1 MSSAVLALGANLGD
15 ARAALQGAV
24 DALAADPRIE
34 VMAASPVFETD
45 PVGGPEQ
52 PVYVNAVVLVTT
64 SLEPMRLLE
73 RVHEIEAAWHR
84 TREVRWGPRTLDI
97 DIICFDDVVS
107 DDEGLT
113 LPHPRAAV
121 RGFVLVPWL
130 AVDPQAVLQGVPV
143 RQLLAQVGVSGVRAL
158 QPPLFLQVPS

>member
-1 MSSAVLALGANLGD
+1 MSTAVLALGANLGD

-24 DALAADPRIE
+24 DALAASAQIQ
-34 VMAASPVFETD
+34 VVAASPVFETD

-64 SLEPMRLLE
+64 SLEPMQLLE
-73 RVHEIEAAWHR
+73 RAHEIEAAWHR

-97 DIICFDDVVS
+97 DIIAFDDVVS
-107 DDEGLT
+107 DDERLT
-113 LPHPRAAV
+113 LPHPRAAI

-130 AVDPQAVLQGVPV
+130 AVDPQAALRGVPV
-143 RQLLAQVGVSGVRAL
+143 RELLAQVDVSGVRAL
-158 QPPLFLQVPS
+158 QPPVLLQVPS